1 MFYDAHQKDWWISM
15 ANRYFTRGFFEF
27 LKDLSS
33 HNNRDWFSANQ
44 ERYEQ
49 QVRDPF
55 LHLITDLGPGLKKI
69 NPRIVADP
77 RPNRGSMM
85 RIHRDIRFSKDKS
98 PYKTY
103 VAARFW
109 HKKGNGMP
117 NYYLRLAPES
127 SIIGGGVWHPETD
140 AVKKIR
146 DRIVSHPK
154 DWQRVTSDF
163 SSPSGNGM
171 AGESLQRAPA
181 GYDPNHP
188 LIEDIKRKD
197 FALFSPLTQ
206 RDVCGSD
213 LLDLVLE
220 NFRSMNPF
228 VEFLTK
234 AIEQK

>member
-1 MFYDAHQKDWWISM
+1 MTKG
-15 ANRYFTRGFFEF
+15 YFTRGLFEF

-33 HNNRDWFSANQ
+33 HNNRDWFTANQ

-69 NPRIVADP
+69 NPRIIADP

-98 PYKTY
+98 PYKTF

-109 HKKGNGMP
+109 HQKGKDGAMP
-117 NYYLRLAPES
+117 AYYLRLAPES
-127 SIIGGGVWHPETD
+127 SLIGGGVWHPETP
-140 AVKKIR
+140 AVRKIR
-146 DRIVSHPK
+146 DRIVSRPK
-154 DWQRVTSDF
+154 DWQRVTANFRSR
-163 SSPSGNGM
+163 SGNGM
-171 AGESLQRAPA
+171 AGESLQRSPA
-181 GYDPNHP
+181 GYDPNNP

-213 LLDLVLE
+213 FLDLVLE
-220 NFRSMNPF
+220 NFRSMDPF

-234 AIEQK
+234 AIEHK

>member
-1 MFYDAHQKDWWISM
+1 M
-15 ANRYFTRGFFEF
+15 AKGYFTRGFFEF

-33 HNNRDWFSANQ
+33 HNNRDWFNANQ

-55 LHLITDLGPGLKKI
+55 LLLITDLGPGLKKI

-98 PYKTY
+98 PYKTF
-103 VAARFW
+103 VAARFG
-109 HKKGNGMP
+109 HKKGKDGALP
-117 NYYLRLAPES
+117 GYYLRLAPEAS
-127 SIIGGGVWHPETD
+127 LIGGGVWHPETED
-140 AVKKIR
+140 LRKIR
-146 DRIVSHPK
+146 DRIVGHPK
-154 DWQRVTSDF
+154 DWQRVTADF
-163 SSPSGNGM
+163 KSRTGRGM

-188 LIEDIKRKD
+188 LMEDIKRKD
-197 FALFSPLTQ
+197 FALFAPLTQ
-206 RDVCGSD
+206 RDVCGSGF
-213 LLDLVLE
+213 LDLILE

-228 VEFLTK
+228 VQFLTRAFEPK
-234 AIEQK
+234 